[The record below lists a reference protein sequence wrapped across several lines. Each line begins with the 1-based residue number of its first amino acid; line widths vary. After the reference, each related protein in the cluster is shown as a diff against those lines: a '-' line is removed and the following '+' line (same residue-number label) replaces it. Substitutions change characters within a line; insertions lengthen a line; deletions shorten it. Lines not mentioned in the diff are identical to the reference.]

1 MVQQAFRVDQ
11 VSTSNI
17 EFKSNSFISS
27 IAADATLA
35 SNVHLV
41 LPTSVGSSG
50 QVLATDGSG
59 NLSFVSQGVGGPADL
74 VQDNVNSLTSTVDS
88 FGVYANN
95 TFGADGSNV
104 SVANVTSQEFSID
117 GSTNTFTLVNTT
129 DNVNKLLVSY
139 GGIAQKPSEY
149 TDTNCGARIDD
160 RYRLS

>member
-1 MVQQAFRVDQ
+1 MVQQAFRVDK

-27 IAADATLA
+27 IASDASLA

-95 TFGADGSNV
+95 TFGAGGSNV
-104 SVANVTSQEFSID
+104 SVANVTSQEFSI
-117 GSTNTFTLVNTT
+117 L
-129 DNVNKLLVSY
+129 
-139 GGIAQKPSEY
+139 
-149 TDTNCGARIDD
+149 
-160 RYRLS
+160 